1 MRKDYDN
8 RVSCY
13 FKPAKWMEDYTVD
26 AVGEILKGICDNEL
40 TSKTKG
46 DDALVIVTQ
55 DVPVE
60 KRMLIESNLAP
71 FTHNNPIWLVVEQ
84 KNGTTFSTCI

>member
-26 AVGEILKGICDNEL
+26 AVGEILKGICDDAL

-46 DDALVIVTQ
+46 DDALIIVTQ

-60 KRMLIESNLAP
+60 KRMLIENNLSVFA
-71 FTHNNPIWLVVEQ
+71 NDNIIWLVVEQ
-84 KNGTTFSTCI
+84 KNGTTYSTCI